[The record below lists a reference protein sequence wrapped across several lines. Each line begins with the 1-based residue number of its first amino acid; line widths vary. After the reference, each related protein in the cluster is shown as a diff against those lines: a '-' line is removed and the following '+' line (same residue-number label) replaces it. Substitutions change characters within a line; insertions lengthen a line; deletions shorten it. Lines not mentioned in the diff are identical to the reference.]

1 MVIYF
6 SHIFLPEASL
16 HYNTLSYQ
24 HRRTLYA
31 SQPWGFGFWALV
43 TFLHMET
50 QTYSQYKSCHFFLGH
65 KNQISFFLQKERKL
79 KKESCSISL
88 SWFFQAT
95 SMSHGLVLS
104 FREIIWGHPH
114 STNLWTTWTDAV
126 THQPKHTYR
135 HTQTRP
141 SCAPHIHKQ
150 WHKYAHTQ
158 RLQKSRLMW
167 SSPTWAPF
175 TGSMIR

>member
-1 MVIYF
+1 MGLWLLGSCNILTYGDSNLLTVQVM
-6 SHIFLPEASL
+6 SFLFRP
-16 HYNTLSYQ
+16 Q
-24 HRRTLYA
+24 K
-31 SQPWGFGFWALV
+31 PDFV
-43 TFLHMET
+43 
-50 QTYSQYKSCHFFLGH
+50 FF
-65 KNQISFFLQKERKL
+65 IQKEKKL

-95 SMSHGLVLS
+95 SVSHGLVLS

-141 SCAPHIHKQ
+141 SCAPHIHNNNGTSTHILNVCRNPVSCDHQ
-150 WHKYAHTQ
+150 QHERHLRALWYVKY
-158 RLQKSRLMW
+158 
-167 SSPTWAPF
+167 
-175 TGSMIR
+175 